1 MKYFYFSR
9 LAKTCVFALASV
21 LLLGCDTAPKSTA
34 TKTPAKAKESKTAT
48 SSSETTAPPSATANP
63 TSASATANT
72 ITASNN
78 AADAQALKDG
88 VLLYNNGDYN
98 GAIKLLG
105 SPAIVASKNKA
116 IKLDALKYSAFSYCV
131 TAKAQLCRQQFD
143 RAFKLD
149 PSFKLSPAEIGH
161 PIWGPEFSRSKTAQK
176 K

>member
-9 LAKTCVFALASV
+9 LTKSCIFALAS
-21 LLLGCDTAPKSTA
+21 LLLIGCDTAPKSTA
-34 TKTPAKAKESKTAT
+34 TKTPAKAKESKAAT
-48 SSSETTAPPSATANP
+48 SSSETTAPVSTTANP
-63 TSASATANT
+63 TSASAA
-72 ITASNN
+72 ASTVAVSNS

-161 PIWGPEFSRSKTAQK
+161 PIWGPEFSRSKTAQTK
-176 K
+176 

>member
-1 MKYFYFSR
+1 MTHFYFSR
-9 LAKTCVFALASV
+9 LAKTCVFALAS
-21 LLLGCDTAPKSTA
+21 LLLIGCDTAPKST
-34 TKTPAKAKESKTAT
+34 TSKTPAKAKESKTAT
-48 SSSETTAPPSATANP
+48 SSSETNAPPSATANP
-63 TSASATANT
+63 TSASAAANT
-72 ITASNN
+72 VTASNSTS
-78 AADAQALKDG
+78 DAQALKDG
-88 VLLYNNGDYN
+88 LLLYNNGDYN

-161 PIWGPEFSRSKTAQK
+161 PIWGPEFSRSKNARRK
-176 K
+176 